1 MSRPTVKSKKRDK
14 RIIIAACIMV
24 AVCFLAAVKLLSGAV
39 DQYYEKKMTVCIDA
53 GHGGSDSGATST
65 DGKRKEKDDNLN
77 LALKVRDKL
86 EAMGVEV
93 IMTRDDDTFV
103 ELKQRCKI
111 ANKSRCALFVS
122 LHRNSSATGTGF
134 EAWVSKIPKRNEE
147 ELAEKMLERLS
158 QTGGSNRGVK
168 KGYRSATANNYYVN
182 ANTNM
187 PSILLEVGFVSDD
200 SDNKNFDKNIDE
212 YAKIIAEEIY
222 SEVS

>member
-1 MSRPTVKSKKRDK
+1 
-14 RIIIAACIMV
+14 MV

-39 DQYYEKKMTVCIDA
+39 DQYYEEKMTVCIDA

-65 DGKRKEKDDNLN
+65 DGLRKEKDDNLA
-77 LALKVRDKL
+77 LALKVRDQL

-93 IMTRDDDTFV
+93 VMTREDDTFI

-111 ANKSRCALFVS
+111 ANKSRCSLFVS

-134 EAWVSKIPKRNEE
+134 EAWVSKIPKKDE
-147 ELAEKMLERLS
+147 AEFAQKMLKRLS
-158 QTGGSNRGVK
+158 ETGGENRGVK
-168 KGYRSATANNYYVN
+168 KGYRSTTANNYYVN

-187 PSILLEVGFVSDD
+187 PSVLLEVGFVSNDA
-200 SDNKNFDKNIDE
+200 DNKSFDKNIDE

-222 SEVS
+222 SAIS

>member
-1 MSRPTVKSKKRDK
+1 
-14 RIIIAACIMV
+14 MV

-39 DQYYEKKMTVCIDA
+39 DQYYEQRMTVCLDA

-65 DGKRKEKDDNLN
+65 DGKRKEKDDNLA
-77 LALKVRDKL
+77 LTLKVRDNL

-93 IMTRDDDTFV
+93 ILTREDDIFV

-122 LHRNSSATGTGF
+122 IHRNSSATGTGF
-134 EAWVSKIPKRNEE
+134 EAWVSKIPKGKEE
-147 ELAEKMLERLS
+147 KTAKKIIEKLS
-158 QTGGSNRGVK
+158 DVGGENRGVK
-168 KGYRSATANNYYVN
+168 RGYRSSTANNYYVN

-187 PSILLEVGFVSDD
+187 PSILLEVGFVTNEE
-200 SDNKNFDKNIDE
+200 DNKNFDKSIDE